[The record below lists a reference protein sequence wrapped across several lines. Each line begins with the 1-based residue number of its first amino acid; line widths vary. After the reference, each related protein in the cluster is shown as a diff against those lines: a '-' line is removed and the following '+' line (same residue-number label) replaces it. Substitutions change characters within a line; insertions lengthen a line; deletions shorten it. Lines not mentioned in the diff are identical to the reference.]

1 MAGPLPLSCSGS
13 VNESDKKRVLIVDDD
28 PAIRQIVRV
37 LLERD
42 GVRADIAE
50 DGERATAMLQS
61 GGYSVVLL
69 DLLMPRLDGRGVISY
84 MKEHGIET
92 PVIVISA
99 IGDMAT
105 DLDPQLVRVVMQK
118 PFEARDLRK
127 VVAAV
132 LEKV

>member
-1 MAGPLPLSCSGS
+1 M
-13 VNESDKKRVLIVDDD
+13 SDKRVLIVDDD
-28 PAIRQIVRV
+28 PAIRQILRV

-50 DGERATAMLQS
+50 DGQRAVKMLEA
-61 GGYSVVLL
+61 GGYAIVLL
-69 DLLMPRLDGRGVISY
+69 DLLMPRMDGRGVIAY
-84 MKEHGIET
+84 MREHHIET

-99 IGDMAT
+99 VGDAAT
-105 DLDPQLVRVVMQK
+105 DLDPELVRVVMQK

-127 VVAAV
+127 VVSAV

>member
-1 MAGPLPLSCSGS
+1 M
-13 VNESDKKRVLIVDDD
+13 EEKRVLIVDDD
-28 PAIRQIVRV
+28 PAVRQILRV

-50 DGERATAMLQS
+50 DGERATSMLRRQP
-61 GGYSVVLL
+61 YSVVLL
-69 DLLMPRLDGRGVISY
+69 DLMMPRLDGRGVIAF
-84 MKEHGIET
+84 MNERHIDT

-99 IGDMAT
+99 VGDTAT
-105 DLDPQLVRVVMQK
+105 DLDPRLVRVVLQK

-132 LEKV
+132 MEKV

>member
-1 MAGPLPLSCSGS
+1 MS
-13 VNESDKKRVLIVDDD
+13 KKRVLIVDDD

-42 GVRADIAE
+42 GVLADIAE
-50 DGERATAMLQS
+50 DGERATDMLRVEEY
-61 GGYSVVLL
+61 GVVLL
-69 DLLMPRLDGRGVISY
+69 DLLMPRMDGRGVIAY
-84 MKEHGIET
+84 MREHQIET

-99 IGDMAT
+99 VGDAAT
-105 DLDPQLVRVVMQK
+105 DLDPHLVRVVMQK

>member
-1 MAGPLPLSCSGS
+1 
-13 VNESDKKRVLIVDDD
+13 VSDKRVLIVDDD
-28 PAIRQIVRV
+28 PAIRQILRV

-50 DGERATAMLQS
+50 DGERAVKMLEG

-69 DLLMPRLDGRGVISY
+69 DLLMPRMDGRGVIAY
-84 MKEHGIET
+84 MREHDIST
-92 PVIVISA
+92 PVIVVSA
-99 IGDMAT
+99 VGDSAT
-105 DLDPQLVRVVMQK
+105 DLDPSLVRVVMQK

-127 VVAAV
+127 VVTAV

>member
-1 MAGPLPLSCSGS
+1 M
-13 VNESDKKRVLIVDDD
+13 EKKRVLIVDDD

-42 GVRADIAE
+42 GVQADIAE
-50 DGERATAMLQS
+50 DGERAVSMLRA
-61 GGYSVVLL
+61 GKYAVVLL
-69 DLLMPRLDGRGVISY
+69 DLLMPRLDGRGVIAF
-84 MKEHGIET
+84 MREQEIAT

-99 IGDMAT
+99 VGDLAE
-105 DLDPQLVRVVMQK
+105 DLDPSLVRVVLQK

-127 VVAAV
+127 VVTAV

>member
-1 MAGPLPLSCSGS
+1 
-13 VNESDKKRVLIVDDD
+13 VDDD

-42 GVRADIAE
+42 GVHADIAE
-50 DGERATAMLQS
+50 DGERATAMLRN
-61 GGYSVVLL
+61 GEYGVVLL
-69 DLLMPRLDGRGVISY
+69 DLLMPCMEGRGVLAC
-84 MKEHGIET
+84 MREHQIDT
-92 PVIVISA
+92 PVIVVSA
-99 IGDMAT
+99 IADTAS

>member
-1 MAGPLPLSCSGS
+1 MT
-13 VNESDKKRVLIVDDD
+13 EKRVLIVDDD

-50 DGERATAMLQS
+50 DGERATKMLS
-61 GGYSVVLL
+61 DGGYSVVLL
-69 DLLMPRLDGRGVISY
+69 DLLMPRMDGRDVIAY
-84 MKEHGIET
+84 MRANHIDT

-99 IGDMAT
+99 VGDTAT
-105 DLDPQLVRVVMQK
+105 DLDPKLVRVVMQK
-118 PFEARDLRK
+118 PFEARDLRQ

>member
-1 MAGPLPLSCSGS
+1 MS
-13 VNESDKKRVLIVDDD
+13 ETKKRVLIVDDD

-42 GVRADIAE
+42 GVSADIAE
-50 DGERATAMLQS
+50 DGERATAMLRA
-61 GGYSVVLL
+61 GDYGVVLL
-69 DLLMPRLDGRGVISY
+69 DLLMPRLDGRGVIVY
-84 MKEHGIET
+84 MREHHIDT

-99 IGDMAT
+99 VGDVAN
-105 DLDPQLVRVVMQK
+105 DLDPQLVLVVLQK